1 MKFLFLT
8 LLSFSAFANHY
19 DDGGASCTVGN
30 HRSQHFRD
38 TGYTADEACQ
48 KAKLTC
54 EQETNMVC
62 FEIDREEGGFYD
74 DGGGYDDDNGDFDG
88 GFGRGGFGDG
98 DFDGDYNRG
107 GHDDGGYDDWDV
119 INGRRVNQVTCKV
132 PVFTRGGRS
141 VIRRQARTPR
151 EACQKAIRAC
161 RSQIGPMG
169 SCGRPQVERNYR
181 R

>member
-19 DDGGASCTVGN
+19 NDGGASCTVGN

-74 DGGGYDDDNGDFDG
+74 DGGGYDNDNGDFG
-88 GFGRGGFGDG
+88 PGGFGDG
-98 DFDGDYNRG
+98 DFNGDFNRG
-107 GHDDGGYDDWDV
+107 GRDDGGYDDWDV

-141 VIRRQARTPR
+141 VIRRQARTER
-151 EACQKAIRAC
+151 EACQKALRDC